1 MIAKNA
7 FGKYAHIFIPQISF
21 SDQFISEISNGNA
34 NAELHY
40 PPESTILWIQ
50 ADTCFEVRK

>member
-40 PPESTILWIQ
+40 PPESTIL
-50 ADTCFEVRK
+50 